1 MDSWSRIN
9 NPLIAEVESRAV
21 PAPKD
26 PDLKNTL
33 PTYREITDYS
43 GDRFGPDT
51 IHNNKREYYLG
62 KINDNLAQMYIEV
75 DIQVAT
81 RDEGFAVIPEMP
93 LWIFSEIEL
102 RTRGSPHVV
111 QVITPAYSQ
120 MRFDEEDG
128 GNLEIIKAGITVDS
142 SFYEPDFI
150 FDSERKAKFII
161 PLYLFF
167 SETTN
172 TWLKTRGMEEMS
184 IRLTTNSS
192 APKMGMTNP
201 DIGSP
206 PVATPAVV
214 LASLTYKIKALFQD
228 VNNANLND
236 SLLNTVKKIPKSIY
250 GGYNIFREETTVI
263 APGKTNHRMRLMN
276 PNPSFVIHAYLSNN
290 TDSFQIK
297 NMKIQIAGNNYLD
310 LDYRMNYQRYT
321 GRKKKFVFGAA
332 FSYWWAYY
340 GDRTTDSGLITC
352 SKSDN
357 MSPMFLEL
365 DFPVVPAVD
374 DATGTGETTLEVF
387 WEYRTDYSLDDMG
400 NWKVDVPNSIYNGL
414 SVEGIAPYGQFPVV
428 GNTV

>member
-9 NPLIAEVESRAV
+9 NPLIAEVEGRAV
-21 PAPKD
+21 LAPKD

-51 IHNNKREYYLG
+51 IYNNKREYYLG
-62 KINDNLAQMYIEV
+62 KINDNLGQMYIEV
-75 DIQVAT
+75 DMEAET
-81 RDEGFAVIPEMP
+81 RSEGFKAEETP
-93 LWIFSEIEL
+93 LWVFSEIEL
-102 RTRGSPHVV
+102 RTRGSPHVI
-111 QVITPAYSQ
+111 QTITPAYSQ
-120 MRFDEEDG
+120 MRVDEEDG
-128 GNLEIIKAGITVDS
+128 GNEFIIKHGLTIGG
-142 SFYEPDFI
+142 SFYQTNATPGYVRKTNFI
-150 FDSERKAKFII
+150 V
-161 PLYLFF
+161 PLYFFF

-192 APKMGMTNP
+192 SPKMGITTVGGTGGGP
-201 DIGSP
+201 
-206 PVATPAVV
+206 VV
-214 LASLTYKIKALFQD
+214 LSSLTYKIKALFQD

-236 SLLNTVKKIPKSIY
+236 SLLNTVKKIPRSIY
-250 GGYNIFREETTVI
+250 GGYNIFREESTVI

-276 PNPSFVIHAYLSNN
+276 PNPSFAIHCYLSNN
-290 TDSFQIK
+290 SYSLQIT
-297 NMKIQIAGNNYLD
+297 NMKIDIAGNNYLD
-310 LDYRMNYQRYT
+310 LNYRMNYQRYT
-321 GRKKKFVFGAA
+321 GYKKKFVSNAA

-340 GDRTTDSGLITC
+340 GDRTTNSGLITC

-365 DFPVVPAVD
+365 DFTEVPALNN
-374 DATGTGETTLEVF
+374 ANEHGETTLEVF
-387 WEYRTDYSLDDMG
+387 WEYRTNYSLDDMG
-400 NWKVDVPNSIYNGL
+400 NWKVDVPNSVYNGL

>member
-9 NPLIAEVESRAV
+9 NPLIADVESRAV
-21 PAPKD
+21 AAPKD

-51 IHNNKREYYLG
+51 IFNNKREYYLG
-62 KINDNLAQMYIEV
+62 KINDNLGQMYIEV
-75 DIQVAT
+75 DMVVEEII
-81 RDEGFAVIPEMP
+81 DDFLVIPEMP
-93 LWIFSEIEL
+93 LWIFSEIEF

-128 GNLEIIKAGITVDS
+128 GNLEIIKEGITVKA
-142 SFYEPDFI
+142 DF
-150 FDSERKAKFII
+150 FANNPAGPERRAKFII

-192 APKMGMTNP
+192 SAKMGITEP
-201 DIGSP
+201 DGLFNIE
-206 PVATPAVV
+206 

-236 SLLNTVKKIPKSIY
+236 SLSNTVKKIPKSIY

-290 TDSFQIK
+290 ISSTQIT
-297 NMKIQIAGNNYLD
+297 NMKIDIAGNNYLD

-340 GDRTTDSGLITC
+340 GDRTTNSGLVTC

-365 DFPVVPAVD
+365 EFPPVPVVED
-374 DATGTGETTLEVF
+374 YTGETTLEVF
-387 WEYRTDYSLDDMG
+387 WEYRTNYSIDDMG
-400 NWKVDVPNSIYNGL
+400 NWTTDVPNSIYNGL

>member
-21 PAPKD
+21 AAPKD

-51 IHNNKREYYLG
+51 IYNNKREYYLG
-62 KINDNLAQMYIEV
+62 KINDNLGQMYIEV
-75 DIQVAT
+75 DMEAAT
-81 RDEGFAVIPEMP
+81 RSAGFSANEDMP
-93 LWIFSEIEL
+93 LWVFSEIEL

-128 GNLEIIKAGITVDS
+128 GNEFIIKQGLSIDN
-142 SFYEPDFI
+142 SFYLANANLLFK
-150 FDSERKAKFII
+150 RKTNFII
-161 PLYLFF
+161 PLYFFF

-192 APKMGMTNP
+192 SPKMGITYP
-201 DIGSP
+201 G
-206 PVATPAVV
+206 VAGPVV
-214 LASLTYKIKALFQD
+214 LSSLTYKIKALFQD

-236 SLLNTVKKIPKSIY
+236 SLLNTVKKIPRSIY

-263 APGKTNHRMRLMN
+263 APGQTNHRMRLMN
-276 PNPSFVIHAYLSNN
+276 PNPSFAIHAYLSNN
-290 TDSFQIK
+290 AASFQIT
-297 NMKIQIAGNNYLD
+297 NMKIDIAGNNYLD
-310 LDYRMNYQRYT
+310 LNYRMNYQRYT
-321 GRKKKFVFGAA
+321 GHKRKFKGTGGAA

-365 DFPVVPAVD
+365 DFPAVPALN
-374 DATGTGETTLEVF
+374 DAAGRGETTLEVF
-387 WEYRTDYSLDDMG
+387 WEYRTNYSLDDMG